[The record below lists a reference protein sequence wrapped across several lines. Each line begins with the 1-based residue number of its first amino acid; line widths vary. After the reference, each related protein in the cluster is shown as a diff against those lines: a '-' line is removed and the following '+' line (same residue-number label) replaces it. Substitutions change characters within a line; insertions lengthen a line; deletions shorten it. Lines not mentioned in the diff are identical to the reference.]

1 MPRLSK
7 LIEKLEDRLEP
18 KVGPWYERHK
28 KKLPLYAAAG
38 LAGWYLYGMLLNSI
52 RLGIASTFHKSGE
65 EVVESIWVFNPFRN
79 WFVLFTPFGLGATA
93 VIALLVCPVSYTH
106 LTLPTTSRV

>member
-18 KVGPWYERHK
+18 KIGPWHERHK
-28 KKLPLYAAAG
+28 KKLPLYAAVG
-38 LAGWYLYGMLLNSI
+38 LASWYLYGMLLNSI
-52 RLGIASTFHKSGE
+52 QLGVSATFHKSGE

-79 WFVLFTPFGLGATA
+79 WFVLFTPSAWGHRRHRPADM
-93 VIALLVCPVSYTH
+93 PVH
-106 LTLPTTSRV
+106 RNGV